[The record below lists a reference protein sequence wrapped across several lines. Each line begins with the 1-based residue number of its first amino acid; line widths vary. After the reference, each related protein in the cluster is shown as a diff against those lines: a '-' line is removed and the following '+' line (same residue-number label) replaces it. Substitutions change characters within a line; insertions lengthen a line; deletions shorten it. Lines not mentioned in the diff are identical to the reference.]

1 MLFLRPKIVLT
12 VENLTVA
19 EVIQYK
25 ALMLP
30 PDAIQPTF
38 LKSIRQFIKD
48 FLQRQ
53 VTNALSLFANADD
66 HHKNTTTYYAKQAK
80 EAALEAM
87 RNC

>member
-1 MLFLRPKIVLT
+1 M
-12 VENLTVA
+12 TVA

-30 PDAIQPTF
+30 PDAIQSAF

-48 FLQRQ
+48 FLQQQ
-53 VTNALSLFANADD
+53 VTNALLLFANADD
-66 HHKNTTTYYAKQAK
+66 HHKNTTTYNAKQAK

>member
-1 MLFLRPKIVLT
+1 MLFLRPKFVLM
-12 VENLTVA
+12 VDNLEVA
-19 EVIQYK
+19 EIIQYR
-25 ALMLP
+25 ALRMPADGIP
-30 PDAIQPTF
+30 PMY

-66 HHKNTTTYYAKQAK
+66 HHKNTTTYNAKQAK